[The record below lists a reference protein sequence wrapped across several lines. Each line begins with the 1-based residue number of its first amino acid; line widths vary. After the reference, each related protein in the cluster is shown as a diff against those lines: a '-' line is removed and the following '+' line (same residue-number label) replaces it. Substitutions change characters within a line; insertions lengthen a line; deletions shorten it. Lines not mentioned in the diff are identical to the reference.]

1 MDLDR
6 DTQLIFEIG
15 TMRHLARTWN
25 QFGGVTFANVAEH
38 TMRVAWISLV
48 IASREGA
55 DCGKVVQLALIH
67 DAAETRTGDV
77 HYMSRL
83 YTDRHE
89 AKALDDMTAETSLEW
104 VQQLWHEY
112 EQQESLEARI
122 VKDADTLDVDFELR
136 ELAATGSHL
145 PQIFKPI
152 RDGVNSKLRTKTAVE
167 LYESLL
173 LTNPHSWHLQGK
185 NRATAGDWQ
194 GLTADA
200 GPPEQQ
206 H

>member
-1 MDLDR
+1 M
-6 DTQLIFEIG
+6 FEIG

-25 QFGGVTFANVAEH
+25 QFGGISFANVAEH
-38 TMRVAWISLV
+38 TMRVAWISLA

-55 DCGKVVQLALIH
+55 DCGKVVQMALVH

-83 YTDRHE
+83 YTERHE
-89 AKALDDMTAETSLEW
+89 AKALGDMTADTSLEW
-104 VQQLWHEY
+104 IQELWQEY
-112 EQQESLEARI
+112 ERQSSLEARI

-136 ELAATGSHL
+136 ELAATGSRL
-145 PQIFKPI
+145 PEMFKPI
-152 RDGVNSKLRTKTAVE
+152 RDGVNTKLRTKTAVE

-173 LTNPHSWHLQGK
+173 RTNPHSWHLEGK

-194 GLTADA
+194 GLTEQ
-200 GPPEQQ
+200 PESTES
-206 H
+206 HY